1 MNAKRRALTQTN
13 ELMNEKFNNLSFEDK
28 MKALNIDEHIK
39 ENVRFKY
46 MELEDIVT
54 QLWFNKTNSEKR
66 QIVKTF
72 VN

>member
-1 MNAKRRALTQTN
+1 MNGKRRALTQAN
-13 ELMNEKFNNLSFEDK
+13 ELMNEKFNDLSFEEK

-66 QIVKTF
+66 QIVK
-72 VN
+72 

>member
-1 MNAKRRALTQTN
+1 MNGKRRALTQAN
-13 ELMNEKFNNLSFEDK
+13 ELMNEKFNDKSFEEK

-72 VN
+72 VK